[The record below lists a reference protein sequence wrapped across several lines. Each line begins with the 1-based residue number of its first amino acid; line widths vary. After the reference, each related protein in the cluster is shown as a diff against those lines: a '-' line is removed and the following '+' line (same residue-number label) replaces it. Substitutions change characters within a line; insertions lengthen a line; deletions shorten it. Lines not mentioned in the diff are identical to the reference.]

1 LNLKRTFFLD
11 NLPILCY
18 NQSNKKSALEGKNM
32 KIYTTNY
39 ITGKN
44 LETLGLVQG
53 STVQSKHIGRDLAAS
68 FKTIVGGELKGYTEM
83 MNEARKIA
91 TARMTEQAEAMGAD
105 AVIEVRYSSSS
116 VMDGAA
122 EIMAYGTAVKF
133 I

>member
-1 LNLKRTFFLD
+1 VIARLFLLD
-11 NLPILCY
+11 NPHVLCY
-18 NQSNKKSALEGKNM
+18 NQSNQKTTWEDKNM
-32 KIYTTNY
+32 KIYTTDY

-44 LETLGLVQG
+44 LETLGLAQG
-53 STVQSKHIGRDLAAS
+53 STVQSKHIGRDIAAS

-83 MNEARKIA
+83 MNEARKVA
-91 TARMTEQAEAMGAD
+91 TARMIEQAEAMGAD
-105 AVIEVRYSSSS
+105 AIIAVRYSSSA

>member
-1 LNLKRTFFLD
+1 
-11 NLPILCY
+11 
-18 NQSNKKSALEGKNM
+18 M
-32 KIYTTNY
+32 KIYTTDY

-44 LETLGLVQG
+44 LETLGLAQG

-83 MNEARKIA
+83 MNEARKVA
-91 TARMTEQAEAMGAD
+91 TARMIEQAEAMGAD
-105 AVIEVRYSSSS
+105 AIIAVRYSSSA

>member
-1 LNLKRTFFLD
+1 
-11 NLPILCY
+11 
-18 NQSNKKSALEGKNM
+18 M
-32 KIYTTNY
+32 KIYTTDY

-44 LETLGLVQG
+44 LETLGLAQG
-53 STVQSKHIGRDLAAS
+53 STVQSKHIGRDIAAS

-83 MNEARKIA
+83 MNEARKVA
-91 TARMTEQAEAMGAD
+91 TARMIEQAEAMGAD
-105 AVIEVRYSSSS
+105 AIVGVRYASSA

>member
-1 LNLKRTFFLD
+1 MR
-11 NLPILCY
+11 
-18 NQSNKKSALEGKNM
+18 
-32 KIYTTNY
+32 IYTTDY

-44 LETLGLVQG
+44 LETLGMVQG
-53 STVQSKHIGRDLAAS
+53 STVQSKHIGRDIAAS

-83 MNEARKIA
+83 MNEARKTA
-91 TARMTEQAEAMGAD
+91 TARMIEQAEAMGAD
-105 AVIEVRYSSSS
+105 AIIAVRFASSA